1 MTASQI
7 FGGAVPA
14 ATFEHFVDGDTA
26 ATFLGIT
33 RRTLLQ
39 KVRDGKIPGH
49 ALDPWAGKKDWRFLL
64 SELHAYM
71 LSCESGH
78 LEHANHQGG
87 FDAQVSSRQ
96 SPQDNARGGS
106 RRGCFAITPHARM
119 GNESNARRHR
129 SCQRY
134 RSQPGDASRE
144 VDRQKLRETINQ
156 LQPFEG
162 KPRTFGQLCQDYIE
176 NELRIDQSESARPK
190 AFPTVETYER
200 HLIKR
205 IIPRWGKLAP
215 LAVESRDVEGW
226 FRELRKGNA
235 QKKVKPL
242 ADPTIDKIRRIMS
255 LVFKHGQRCNFL
267 PRQQEGNPMNWV
279 SQRTTSDYR
288 AIVMT
293 PKQAFE
299 VLLNIPE
306 PRRTLTLSDAATAL
320 RVSELLGLMWMDL
333 DFHGLVIYVRR
344 AYVWGR
350 FKEPKSKASKAPVPM
365 HPLLA
370 GFLLAWHERTTF
382 AKDSD
387 LVFPSIKLKGK
398 KPLVSVRHGTEIFPT
413 GSREGGSDHGRG
425 RYVLAFT
432 TFDMR
437 SLRHW

>member
-1 MTASQI
+1 MTASQAL
-7 FGGAVPA
+7 GAAAPV

-49 ALDPWAGKKDWRFLL
+49 ALDPSAEKKDWRFLL

-71 LSCESGH
+71 VSCEPAATWSTQTTKEG
-78 LEHANHQGG
+78 LMPRY
-87 FDAQVSSRQ
+87 QVGSLRKIMRAEGLTWVLRYYATRSDGKRVERTTAVGLVKDIGP
-96 SPQDNARGGS
+96 SPA
-106 RRGCFAITPHARM
+106 
-119 GNESNARRHR
+119 
-129 SCQRY
+129 
-134 RSQPGDASRE
+134 DASRE

-162 KPRTFGQLCQDYIE
+162 TPRTFGQLCQDYIE
-176 NELRIDQSESARPK
+176 NELRIDQAESARPK

-200 HLIKR
+200 HLINR
-205 IIPRWGKLAP
+205 IIPRWGRLAP
-215 LAVESRDVEGW
+215 LAVESRDVEAW

-235 QKKVKPL
+235 QKKVRAL

-255 LVFKHGQRCNFL
+255 LVFKHGQRCNF
-267 PRQQEGNPMNWV
+267 PRRQQEGNPMNWV

-333 DFHGLVIYVRR
+333 DFEGLVIYVRR

-350 FKEPKSKASKAPVPM
+350 FKEPEV
-365 HPLLA
+365 
-370 GFLLAWHERTTF
+370 E
-382 AKDSD
+382 
-387 LVFPSIKLKGK
+387 
-398 KPLVSVRHGTEIFPT
+398 SVK
-413 GSREGGSDHGRG
+413 GSRSHASALGWIPPRIAREQSMPRK
-425 RYVLAFT
+425 ATMCFPA
-432 TFDMR
+432 
-437 SLRHW
+437 

>member
-1 MTASQI
+1 MPRYQIGSLRKIMRAEGPTWVLRYYATRSDGKRVERTTAI
-7 FGGAVPA
+7 G
-14 ATFEHFVDGDTA
+14 
-26 ATFLGIT
+26 L
-33 RRTLLQ
+33 
-39 KVRDGKIPGH
+39 VRDIGPSL
-49 ALDPWAGKKDWRFLL
+49 A
-64 SELHAYM
+64 
-71 LSCESGH
+71 
-78 LEHANHQGG
+78 
-87 FDAQVSSRQ
+87 
-96 SPQDNARGGS
+96 
-106 RRGCFAITPHARM
+106 
-119 GNESNARRHR
+119 
-129 SCQRY
+129 
-134 RSQPGDASRE
+134 DASRE

-156 LQPFEG
+156 FQPFQG
-162 KPRTFGQLCQDYIE
+162 TPRTFGQLCQDYIE

-200 HLIKR
+200 NLINR

-215 LAVESRDVEGW
+215 LAVESRHVEAW
-226 FRELRKGNA
+226 FRELRKGNT
-235 QKKVKPL
+235 QKKVKAL

-333 DFHGLVIYVRR
+333 DFEGKVIYVRR

-350 FKEPKSKASKAPVPM
+350 LKEPKSKASKAPVPM

-370 GFLLAWHERTTF
+370 GFLLAWRERTKY
-382 AKDSD
+382 AKESD
-387 LVFPSIKLKGK
+387 YVFPSVKLRGK
-398 KPLVSVRHGTEIFPT
+398 KPLSASVMVQKYLRPAAINAGVISADWKGRFGFHNFRH
-413 GSREGGSDHGRG
+413 S
-425 RYVLAFT
+425 LAT
-432 TFDMR
+432 ALVKLRVDPKTVQGV
-437 SLRHW
+437 LRHEDFGTTMKLYAQSDMDSMRDAQGKFLEQLMGDRIHLLTERVQ

>member
-1 MTASQI
+1 MPRYQVGSLRKIMRTE
-7 FGGAVPA
+7 GLTWVLRYY
-14 ATFEHFVDGDTA
+14 AT
-26 ATFLGIT
+26 
-33 RRTLLQ
+33 RS
-39 KVRDGKIPGH
+39 DGKRVERTTAVG
-49 ALDPWAGKKDWRFLL
+49 LVKDI
-64 SELHAYM
+64 
-71 LSCESGH
+71 G
-78 LEHANHQGG
+78 
-87 FDAQVSSRQ
+87 SS
-96 SPQDNARGGS
+96 PA
-106 RRGCFAITPHARM
+106 
-119 GNESNARRHR
+119 
-129 SCQRY
+129 
-134 RSQPGDASRE
+134 DASRE

-162 KPRTFGQLCQDYIE
+162 RPRTFGQLCQDYID
-176 NELRIDQSESARPK
+176 NELRIDQTESARPK

-200 HLIKR
+200 HLINR

-215 LAVESRDVEGW
+215 LAVESREVEAW

-235 QKKVKPL
+235 QKKVKGL

-333 DFHGLVIYVRR
+333 DFEGLVIYVRR

-370 GFLLAWHERTTF
+370 GFLLAWHERTKY
-382 AKDSD
+382 AKEGDY
-387 LVFPSIKLKGK
+387 VFPSVKLRGK
-398 KPLVSVRHGTEIFPT
+398 KPLSASVMVQKYLRPAAVSAGVIPVNWKGRFGFHNFRH
-413 GSREGGSDHGRG
+413 S
-425 RYVLAFT
+425 LAT
-432 TFDMR
+432 ALVKLKVDPKTVQGV
-437 SLRHW
+437 LRHEDFGTTMELYAQSDMESMRDAQGKFLEQLMGDRIHLLTERVQ